1 MAVSNFRIILQE
13 KKKKKTKKEIKHYF
27 EFSA

>member
-13 KKKKKTKKEIKHYF
+13 KKKKTKKEIKHYF